1 MRRGTYRPQNSTV
14 PEFMY
19 DGGIGRDALRNAIY
33 DMMRDPA
40 RQPKPTPVRRPRKK
54 FVRTMR
60 RISMIRMMVA

>member
-1 MRRGTYRPQNSTV
+1 
-14 PEFMY
+14 MY